1 MKLRNRLAVAF
12 FIMLIVPGFMVYIC
26 FQVLNGYQTRILQD
40 AFGVD
45 TENGR
50 KLMETDTVVLFDQLA
65 RKAESVALADLEK
78 KTEQFYDSAY
88 LEQLNE
94 KMESY
99 YSFLAVRSE
108 DEFVYFGSEKN
119 WSSQLLSQLPGYG
132 NSMNQDD
139 LSMYTGVTTNCL
151 LRNRD
156 FIFKDGR
163 KGTLFIITPIIRIS
177 PLKSIYMELAVSIT
191 IIMTS
196 TAILMIV
203 WIYSSILIP
212 ISKLQKATREI
223 SNGNLDYE
231 LKYEEEG
238 DEISS
243 LCMDFE
249 EMRRRLK
256 ENSEEK
262 IQNDE
267 DSKELI
273 SNISHDLKTPI
284 TAIKGYVEGIMDGV
298 ASSPEKLEKYV
309 RTIYNKANDMD
320 RLIDELTFYSK
331 IDTNKIPYNFEPIN
345 VTDYFG
351 DCSEELIIDL
361 EEQGIAMQYM
371 NFCDPDVAVIADAEQ
386 MKRVI
391 NNIISNS
398 IKYMDKPKGIINMR
412 IKELGDF
419 IEVEIEDNGRGIAS
433 RDLPY
438 IFDRFYRTD
447 KARSSSKGGSG
458 IGLSIVHKIIE
469 DHGGQIWATSK
480 EGTGTVMHFAL
491 RKYQEVRSE

>member
-1 MKLRNRLAVAF
+1 
-12 FIMLIVPGFMVYIC
+12 
-26 FQVLNGYQTRILQD
+26 
-40 AFGVD
+40 
-45 TENGR
+45 
-50 KLMETDTVVLFDQLA
+50 
-65 RKAESVALADLEK
+65 
-78 KTEQFYDSAY
+78 
-88 LEQLNE
+88 
-94 KMESY
+94 
-99 YSFLAVRSE
+99 
-108 DEFVYFGSEKN
+108 
-119 WSSQLLSQLPGYG
+119 
-132 NSMNQDD
+132 
-139 LSMYTGVTTNCL
+139 
-151 LRNRD
+151 
-156 FIFKDGR
+156 
-163 KGTLFIITPIIRIS
+163 
-177 PLKSIYMELAVSIT
+177 MELAVSIT

-231 LKYEEEG
+231 LKYEAEG

-345 VTDYFG
+345 VTDYFE
-351 DCSEELIIDL
+351 DCSEELMIDL

-491 RKYQEVRSE
+491 RKYQERDISNTNY